1 MSAVLGL
8 KLALV
13 PSLIGGVTLAGRR
26 WGPGV
31 AGWLSAFPVVSAP
44 ILFFIALEQGAAF
57 AAGAAAA
64 TLSAVLAIL
73 VFGVSYAWAAARY
86 SWGSSTL
93 ISFACYFVAVV
104 GLNTWAPSLS
114 TAAIAVTAALV
125 TAPRLYPVPA
135 ASSAV
140 AATSPNDI
148 WWRMAAGTV
157 LVLLVTHFS
166 SSLGPRLSGLFA
178 MFPVMGS
185 VLAVFSHRHSGAAF
199 TIKLM
204 RGMVLGYYAFAC
216 FCVVL
221 SLSLS
226 HTGIGWAFLW
236 SLGCAVFVQGI
247 SRIYLRRT
255 QQAVQADVLASGAS
269 PLRQGRGLT

>member
-8 KLALV
+8 KLALG

-44 ILFFIALEQGAAF
+44 ILFFIALEQGATF

-73 VFGVSYAWAAARY
+73 VFGLSYAWAAARY
-86 SWGSSTL
+86 SWGPSTF

-104 GLNTWAPSLS
+104 GLNAWAPSLS

-125 TAPRLYPVPA
+125 AAPRLYPVPA
-135 ASSAV
+135 AATPVAV
-140 AATSPNDI
+140 TSPNDI
-148 WWRMAAGTV
+148 WWRMAAGAALV
-157 LVLLVTHFS
+157 LVVTHFS

-185 VLAVFSHRHSGAAF
+185 VLAIFSHRHSGAAF

-236 SLGCAVFVQGI
+236 SLGCAVLVQGI